1 MSNSRQAAEGE
12 ATRRRMIEYI
22 GAHQAKHGW
31 APTIREIGHELGIS
45 SPSTVLKHLRTLHD
59 SGELVL
65 GNGPRMIRLNNGH
78 IELRPQPMP
87 VSRLMVQDGR
97 LQPGAR

>member
-1 MSNSRQAAEGE
+1 MSAPRQVVQGE
-12 ATRRRMIEYI
+12 RTRRRMLDFI
-22 GAHQAKHGW
+22 ARHQDEHGW

-65 GNGPRMIRLNNGH
+65 GNGPRMIRLTSGH

-87 VSRLMVQDGR
+87 VSRLMVEDGR